1 MSRVTVN
8 LSNVKQFENTYFFK
22 IFSDLSQIFQLFGH
36 GTSWEILAYVLIW
49 PIDTQFKRML
59 NYFSSNVTSFPLQ
72 GMTENMAGLS
82 TLLWNTKLHQT
93 EPNSQITVRAV
104 NDAVPRKRYQL
115 LSVDC
120 KRSNKQEQW
129 QNSAKTALHAK
140 NDFSDLLEICML
152 VSDNIL

>member
-115 LSVDC
+115 LSVD
-120 KRSNKQEQW
+120 
-129 QNSAKTALHAK
+129 
-140 NDFSDLLEICML
+140 
-152 VSDNIL
+152 